1 MLGRFETTQ
10 TAKLKWENLSS
21 LEGQALG
28 SGDYFYLV
36 YIIWLFIATT
46 LINDKLSKYSLGMFE
61 MKHGTI
67 NSSLNC
73 LTVIFCSFH
82 ICDILFVTMMW
93 FFINPFGQFCF
104 FHLLYCNIHPAIVS
118 SQRLLLA
125 SVRPSLRY
133 TTQIAPCFAKSAAR
147 CRPSLQLVPCEVS
160 TLSCFHLACVCLPR
174 HWPLWYVRLGGRA
187 ERVMWPRT
195 SPVTK
200 ADTAAAQPRS
210 FQMSHTLHEVAA
222 SWSFKKWQDCKQEQI
237 LVGPNQK

>member
-1 MLGRFETTQ
+1 MWYFVCDYDVVFLIYMISLVSFI
-10 TAKLKWENLSS
+10 SS
-21 LEGQALG
+21 
-28 SGDYFYLV
+28 
-36 YIIWLFIATT
+36 
-46 LINDKLSKYSLGMFE
+46 
-61 MKHGTI
+61 
-67 NSSLNC
+67 
-73 LTVIFCSFH
+73 TVIS
-82 ICDILFVTMMW
+82 IL
-93 FFINPFGQFCF
+93 PSSPPKDFCF
-104 FHLLYCNIHPAIVS
+104 AYVK
-118 SQRLLLA
+118 
-125 SVRPSLRY
+125 PSLRY

-174 HWPLWYVRLGGRA
+174 HWLLWYVRLGGRA

-237 LVGPNQK
+237 LVGPNQMQIIESNYCVYSAH